1 MNYPLPVPT
10 NRMNKADSAA
20 LEAAVAA
27 LEKTSFAKK
36 LAHLAG
42 RQIGFAGR
50 IMPAKLQQVSAI
62 AARRAL
68 FGAMN
73 FALASL
79 KGKPVADTRRRHQRL
94 AMVSGAVG
102 GALGLASLPVELPI
116 STTIMLRAIA
126 DIARAEGEDLS
137 DPAAAMA
144 CLEVFALGGHGEDEK
159 VMEGGY
165 LALRGLFAKSVSDA
179 AAYVAKS
186 GVSSEVGARPRPL
199 DRNDLGAFWRR
210 RLAKDGGASRA
221 RYRRDQWRRDQS
233 RFHRT
238 LPNARARTFHRAA
251 AGAGIWTARSAGRIR
266 AHRPRGR
273 LLAGGSR
280 GSGLSRLSPTPAPLP
295 ANCRSV
301 WFR

>member
-1 MNYPLPVPT
+1 VTYPLPVPT

-50 IMPAKLQQVSAI
+50 VMPAKLQQVSAI

-73 FALASL
+73 VALASL
-79 KGKPVADTRRRHQRL
+79 KGKPVADTRLRHRQL
-94 AMVSGAVG
+94 AMVSGALG

-165 LALRGLFAKSVSDA
+165 LALRGLFAKTVSDA
-179 AAYVAKS
+179 AAYVARRGVASESAPALVRLIGIVS
-186 GVSSEVGARPRPL
+186 GRFGVVVSQKTAAQAAPV
-199 DRNDLGAFWRR
+199 LGAISGAVINLAFTEHFQTLARGHFIVR
-210 RLAKDGGASRA
+210 RLERRYGPHEVRA
-221 RYRRDQWRRDQS
+221 EYARV
-233 RFHRT
+233 
-238 LPNARARTFHRAA
+238 ARAAGYWREET
-251 AGAGIWTARSAGRIR
+251 AGAA
-266 AHRPRGR
+266 
-273 LLAGGSR
+273 
-280 GSGLSRLSPTPAPLP
+280 
-295 ANCRSV
+295 
-301 WFR
+301 

>member
-1 MNYPLPVPT
+1 MTYPLSVPT

-50 IMPAKLQQVSAI
+50 VMPAKLQQMSAI

-73 FALASL
+73 VALASL
-79 KGKPVADTRRRHQRL
+79 KGKPVADTRLRHRQL
-94 AMVSGAVG
+94 AMVSGALG

-165 LALRGLFAKSVSDA
+165 LALRGLFAKSVSSA
-179 AAYVAKS
+179 AAYVAHG
-186 GVSSEVGARPRPL
+186 GVSSESAPALVRLIGMISGRFGVVVSQKTAAQAAPV
-199 DRNDLGAFWRR
+199 LGAISGAVINLAFTEHFQTLAHGHFIVR
-210 RLAKDGGASRA
+210 RLERKYGPHEVRA
-221 RYRRDQWRRDQS
+221 EYARV
-233 RFHRT
+233 
-238 LPNARARTFHRAA
+238 ARAAGYWREEA
-251 AGAGIWTARSAGRIR
+251 AGAA
-266 AHRPRGR
+266 
-273 LLAGGSR
+273 
-280 GSGLSRLSPTPAPLP
+280 
-295 ANCRSV
+295 
-301 WFR
+301 

>member
-126 DIARAEGEDLS
+126 DIARAEGRSFRSGGGDGLPRS
-137 DPAAAMA
+137 
-144 CLEVFALGGHGEDEK
+144 FALGGHGEDEK
-159 VMEGGY
+159 SW
-165 LALRGLFAKSVSDA
+165 RGAISRYA
-179 AAYVAKS
+179 ACSPSRCPTRRPMSPKRRRL
-186 GVSSEVGARPRPL
+186 GVGARPRPL
-199 DRNDLGAFWRR
+199 DRNDLGAFGVVVSQKTAAQAAPVIGAISGAVINLAFTEHFQTLARGHFIVR
-210 RLAKDGGASRA
+210 RLEREFMDRTKCGPNTRASPARPAIGGRK
-221 RYRRDQWRRDQS
+221 
-233 RFHRT
+233 
-238 LPNARARTFHRAA
+238 
-251 AGAGIWTARSAGRIR
+251 
-266 AHRPRGR
+266 PRER
-273 LLAGGSR
+273 LE
-280 GSGLSRLSPTPAPLP
+280 PA
-295 ANCRSV
+295 
-301 WFR
+301 

>member
-1 MNYPLPVPT
+1 MTYPLPVPT

-50 IMPAKLQQVSAI
+50 VMPAKLQQVSAI

-73 FALASL
+73 VALASL
-79 KGKPVADTRRRHQRL
+79 KGKPIADTRLRHRQL
-94 AMVSGAVG
+94 AMVSGALG

-165 LALRGLFAKSVSDA
+165 LALRGLFAKTVSDA
-179 AAYVAKS
+179 AAYVGRRGVASESAPALVRLIGIVS
-186 GVSSEVGARPRPL
+186 GRFGVVVSQKTAAQAAPV
-199 DRNDLGAFWRR
+199 LGAISGAVINLAFTEHFQTLARGHFIVR
-210 RLAKDGGASRA
+210 RLERRYGPHEVRA
-221 RYRRDQWRRDQS
+221 EYARV
-233 RFHRT
+233 
-238 LPNARARTFHRAA
+238 ARAAGYWREEA
-251 AGAGIWTARSAGRIR
+251 AGAA
-266 AHRPRGR
+266 
-273 LLAGGSR
+273 
-280 GSGLSRLSPTPAPLP
+280 
-295 ANCRSV
+295 
-301 WFR
+301 